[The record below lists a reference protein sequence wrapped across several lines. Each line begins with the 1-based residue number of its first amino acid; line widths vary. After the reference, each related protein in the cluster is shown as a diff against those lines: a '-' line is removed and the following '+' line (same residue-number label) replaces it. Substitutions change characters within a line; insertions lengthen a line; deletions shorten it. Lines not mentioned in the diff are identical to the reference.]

1 MAAAPQRFP
10 LPNMPFRREIHSGCA
25 FGTSITCTAQAF
37 KAKEKCF
44 TMQMSS
50 AKDIAVLVT
59 VPIAKNGHITASA
72 RIDGKFT
79 SEVEKPI
86 IVPLETKFTIC
97 LRFTQYVVEIFF
109 NNNHVM
115 DFVHRV
121 PPADIKEVFIEGPLI
136 VEEVVF
142 SPPQGALLDPLPS
155 YQQATESIPPV
166 AELQYMSLGPSGASQ
181 PPVPPVVTAAPSVSS
196 MPALQPVPGPPAP
209 VGISPSIVNQPIAGI
224 PPPPLPAGSSWMP
237 TGTAEKRAPSLNPFE
252 EVATSSNS
260 KNYENTPK
268 YVPTAFQQAQAVPT
282 SSTPTPYIVTSPTP
296 TPPAPYPPDSVA
308 VRPFQPMQFSN
319 PSAAAAPP
327 PPQVPY
333 PTQMPMPTQPNV
345 PGAFGAMPMPQ
356 SYPAQQQQYPYPAQ
370 TPYAHPHYAQVPP
383 GVQMPNPYM
392 PYQQPPPQAYPYA
405 AGPYAPQA
413 AYAPQYY
420 GNYPTVQYGSGCHSY
435 RRSSSCCS
443 D

>member
-1 MAAAPQRFP
+1 
-10 LPNMPFRREIHSGCA
+10 MPFRREIHSGCA

-209 VGISPSIVNQPIAGI
+209 IGISPSIVNQSIAGI
-224 PPPPLPAGSSWMP
+224 PPPPLLPGSSWMP
-237 TGTAEKRAPSLNPFE
+237 SGTAEKRAPSLNPFE

-260 KNYENTPK
+260 RNYENTPK
-268 YVPTAFQQAQAVPT
+268 YVPTAFQQAQTVPT
-282 SSTPTPYIVTSPTP
+282 SSTPTPY
-296 TPPAPYPPDSVA
+296 
-308 VRPFQPMQFSN
+308 F
-319 PSAAAAPP
+319 
-327 PPQVPY
+327 
-333 PTQMPMPTQPNV
+333 
-345 PGAFGAMPMPQ
+345 
-356 SYPAQQQQYPYPAQ
+356 

-413 AYAPQYY
+413 SYAPQYY
-420 GNYPTVQYGSGCHSY
+420 GNYPTVQYGSGCHSVAPLD
-435 RRSSSCCS
+435 SSLLLNWK
-443 D
+443 